1 MAPVSCQHFGMAPV
15 SCQHFG
21 TWNFEVSSEFLRSL
35 CTHGL
40 GHEAGYSPASSAKSK
55 NE

>member
-1 MAPVSCQHFGMAPV
+1 MSLA

-21 TWNFEVSSEFLRSL
+21 TWNFEVSSGFLGSL
-35 CTHGL
+35 CTPGL
-40 GHEAGYSPASSAKSK
+40 GHEARHSPASSAKSK

>member
-1 MAPVSCQHFGMAPV
+1 MAPA

-21 TWNFEVSSEFLRSL
+21 TWNFEVLPGFLVSL
-35 CTHGL
+35 CTPGL
-40 GHEAGYSPASSAKSK
+40 GHEAVHSPSSSAESR